1 MNDSIILHHYENSP
15 YAEKIRLMFGFTNTR
30 WHSLLSP
37 VYPPRPNVDPLTG
50 GYRRIPVA
58 QIGADIFCDTAL
70 IAQEV
75 ATVTGCAALD
85 PATVEG
91 DALALMKQAEEK
103 AFFAAVGAVP
113 PLRLLGTMLRSFG
126 PIGTYRFAKDRSSL
140 LRGGT
145 SRPPAAAK
153 AAGVLQSFLDALE
166 ARLAETPWIGG
177 DAPSVADFACF
188 HPLWLHVSCN
198 RKPLAA
204 DANVLRWYKA
214 VEEFGLGQRKE
225 ITQAEAFEVARVSE
239 PRALPTSTEHGSL
252 QIGQV
257 VQVAPLDYGVVP
269 VTGALAAVTE
279 NRIIVARQSKQFGTL
294 HVHFPRAGYSLV
306 AG

>member
-1 MNDSIILHHYENSP
+1 MNDTIILHHYENSP
-15 YAEKIRLMFGFTNTR
+15 YAEKIRLMFGLTNTR
-30 WHSLLSP
+30 WQSLLSP
-37 VYPPRPNVDPLTG
+37 IYPPRPNVDPLTG

-58 QIGADIFCDTAL
+58 QIGADIFCDTAI

-75 ATVTGCAALD
+75 ASVTGCSALD
-85 PATVEG
+85 PVTVEG
-91 DALALMKQAEEK
+91 SALALMKQAEEE
-103 AFFAAVGAVP
+103 AFFAAVAAVP

-126 PIGTYRFAKDRSSL
+126 PIGTYRFAKDRASL
-140 LRGGT
+140 MQGGT
-145 SRPPAAAK
+145 RRPPRAAK
-153 AAGVLQSFLDALE
+153 AVGILQSLLDALE
-166 ARLAETPWIGG
+166 ARLAETPWVGG
-177 DAPSVADFACF
+177 DAPSVADFACY

-204 DANVLRWYKA
+204 GPKVLQWYKA
-214 VEEFGLGQRKE
+214 VEDLGHGQRNE
-225 ITQAEAFEVARVSE
+225 ITPEEAFSAAKASE

-269 VTGALAAVTE
+269 ITGTLAAVTE
-279 NRIIVARQSKQFGTL
+279 HRIIVARQSSEFGTL
-294 HVHFPRAGYSLV
+294 HVHFPRAGYSLA

>member
-75 ATVTGCAALD
+75 AALTGRPALD

-91 DALALMKQAEEK
+91 SALALMKQAEEK

-166 ARLAETPWIGG
+166 ARLAEYPWVGG

-204 DANVLRWYKA
+204 GANVLRWYKA
-214 VEEFGLGQRKE
+214 VEEFGHGQRKE
-225 ITQAEAFEVARVSE
+225 ITQAEAFEAARSAE
-239 PRALPTSTEHGSL
+239 PRALPTSTEHGLL

-269 VTGALAAVTE
+269 VTGTLAAVTE
-279 NRIIVARQSKQFGTL
+279 NRIIVARESSEFGTL
-294 HVHFPRAGYSLV
+294 HVHFPRAGYSLA

>member
-1 MNDSIILHHYENSP
+1 MTDTIILHHYENSP

-85 PATVEG
+85 PASAEG
-91 DALALMKQAEEK
+91 EALALMKQAEVE

-145 SRPPAAAK
+145 RRPPAAAK
-153 AAGVLQSFLDALE
+153 AAGILQSLLDALE
-166 ARLAETPWIGG
+166 ARLAEYPWVGG
-177 DAPSVADFACF
+177 DAPTVADFACY

-204 DANVLRWYKA
+204 GANVQRWYKA
-214 VEEFGLGQRKE
+214 VEELGHGQRKE
-225 ITQAEAFEVARVSE
+225 ITQAEAFDVARSAE
-239 PRALPTSTEHGSL
+239 PRALPTSTEHGLL

-257 VQVAPLDYGVVP
+257 VQVAPMDYGVVP
-269 VTGALAAVTE
+269 VTGSLAAVTE
-279 NRIIVARQSKQFGTL
+279 TRIIVARQSSEFGTL
-294 HVHFPRAGYSLV
+294 HVHFPRAGYSL
-306 AG
+306 AAE

>member
-1 MNDSIILHHYENSP
+1 MNDSIIFHHYENSP

-70 IAQEV
+70 IAYEV
-75 ATVTGCAALD
+75 ATVTSCSALD
-85 PATVEG
+85 PATVG
-91 DALALMKQAEEK
+91 GSALALMKQAEEE
-103 AFFAAVGAVP
+103 AFFAAVAAVP

-126 PIGTYRFAKDRSSL
+126 PIGTYRFAKDRSGL

-145 SRPPAAAK
+145 RRPPPAAK
-153 AAGVLQSFLDALE
+153 APSILQAFLDALE
-166 ARLAETPWIGG
+166 ARLAEYSWVGG
-177 DAPSVADFACF
+177 DAPSVADFACY

-204 DANVLRWYKA
+204 APNVRRWYKA
-214 VEEFGLGQRKE
+214 VEGFGHGQRKE
-225 ITQAEAFEVARVSE
+225 ITREEAFEVASASE
-239 PRALPTSTEHGSL
+239 PRVLPSSTEHGLL

-269 VTGALAAVTE
+269 VTGTLVAVTE
-279 NRIIVARQSKQFGTL
+279 NRIVVARGSSDFGTL
-294 HVHFPRAGYSLV
+294 HVHFPRAGYSLA